1 FEGRL
6 PVPTDKK
13 WRARSPA
20 PALWLDGRPDTLVVV
35 RASIVLLCDRLKRAV
50 QRQHSR
56 TLSTLIGTTRGLVC
70 GFRGGSLRRLRR
82 ALPRACDEHSSH
94 SQRDPTPNSAAALNI
109 TSQSSALE
117 GQKSPCEL
125 RRQWKHDRR
134 RSRAEQSTT
143 GARLVQ
149 APIVGCGVLV
159 RRICF

>member
-1 FEGRL
+1 MSAH
-6 PVPTDKK
+6 KK
-13 WRARSPA
+13 WRAPSLA
-20 PALWLDGRPDTLVVV
+20 PALWLDGCLATLVGA
-35 RASIVLLCDRLKRAV
+35 RAGIVLLGDRFKRAV
-50 QRQHSR
+50 ECQHSR
-56 TLSTLIGTTRGLVC
+56 TLSTGVGTAGVLVC
-70 GFRGGSLRRLRR
+70 FLRGGSLRRLRR